1 MDDTNDMIETP
12 PVVPQN
18 AGARLR
24 AARESLGLTVEQVA
38 AQTRIPL
45 RHLITIESADY
56 DKLPGR
62 TYAVGFSRTYAK
74 TVGLNENEIVTM
86 VRAEL
91 DERSGRDS
99 HRPATFEPGD
109 PARVPSRGLGWLSV
123 AAVVLLLAG
132 GFAFFRTALA
142 PAGELP
148 SLTEQ
153 ADAERA
159 AAQRAAAANA
169 RQQAQGPVDPG
180 GEVVF
185 TALEDGV
192 WVKFYDAA
200 GQQLMQKQMARG
212 ERYVVPANAAGP
224 QVWTGRPDAFS
235 ITIGGRQ
242 VAKLAEDDVVM
253 KDVPVTAEALLARA
267 SATPAT
273 APAGENPAAPAT

>member
-1 MDDTNDMIETP
+1 MTHGSDMDDTNDMIEAP

-24 AARESLGLTVEQVA
+24 AARESMGLTVEQVA

-148 SLTEQ
+148 SPL
-153 ADAERA
+153 
-159 AAQRAAAANA
+159 
-169 RQQAQGPVDPG
+169 
-180 GEVVF
+180 
-185 TALEDGV
+185 
-192 WVKFYDAA
+192 
-200 GQQLMQKQMARG
+200 
-212 ERYVVPANAAGP
+212 
-224 QVWTGRPDAFS
+224 
-235 ITIGGRQ
+235 
-242 VAKLAEDDVVM
+242 
-253 KDVPVTAEALLARA
+253 
-267 SATPAT
+267 
-273 APAGENPAAPAT
+273 PAGDTFTSRLA